1 MRGISKSPVPACGTG
16 LLPRRSTVPA
26 LGSSRN
32 LPDSDLLNLPD
43 QSDCLNGEVET
54 HGTSTLNK
62 CQTPPRHAR
71 RGFRG
76 RRWVRVAV
84 PIRVHC
90 SAHGTRVLRQ
100 DQDSG
105 GLPYPASD
113 LGSRNP
119 SSNPDSNPDSNLDR
133 NPHPAPSSKSAPC
146 VAGRGLAF
154 VDGRS
159 AMRFNLSIQA
169 IGLIGQI
176 EKIQKIE
183 TIGIRKISGR
193 SESRY
198 C

>member
-1 MRGISKSPVPACGTG
+1 MLTQHLQHLQHLR
-16 LLPRRSTVPA
+16 L
-26 LGSSRN
+26 
-32 LPDSDLLNLPD
+32 
-43 QSDCLNGEVET
+43 
-54 HGTSTLNK
+54 
-62 CQTPPRHAR
+62 
-71 RGFRG
+71 
-76 RRWVRVAV
+76 VAV

-90 SAHGTRVLRQ
+90 SAQGTRVLRQ

-105 GLPYPASD
+105 GLPNPASD

-119 SSNPDSNPDSNLDR
+119 SSNPDSNLNR
-133 NPHPAPSSKSAPC
+133 KPHQPEPSSKSAPC

-154 VDGRS
+154 VEGRS

-169 IGLIGQI
+169 IGLIGHI

>member
-1 MRGISKSPVPACGTG
+1 MAGGVFCRIARADSELRSPHRRRFSTTSSRPFTGSAPERNSVRPG
-16 LLPRRSTVPA
+16 LLAKRVPVRDPWH
-26 LGSSRN
+26 LQHLQHLQHR
-32 LPDSDLLNLPD
+32 LL
-43 QSDCLNGEVET
+43 
-54 HGTSTLNK
+54 
-62 CQTPPRHAR
+62 
-71 RGFRG
+71 
-76 RRWVRVAV
+76 VAV

-90 SAHGTRVLRQ
+90 SAHSTRVLRQ

-113 LGSRNP
+113 LRSRNP
-119 SSNPDSNPDSNLDR
+119 SSNPDSSPDSNLNR
-133 NPHPAPSSKSAPC
+133 NPYPAPSSKSAPC

-154 VDGRS
+154 VEGRS

-176 EKIQKIE
+176 EKI
-183 TIGIRKISGR
+183 GIRKIPGR

>member
-1 MRGISKSPVPACGTG
+1 MAVQHLHP
-16 LLPRRSTVPA
+16 LLH
-26 LGSSRN
+26 
-32 LPDSDLLNLPD
+32 LLHLR
-43 QSDCLNGEVET
+43 L
-54 HGTSTLNK
+54 
-62 CQTPPRHAR
+62 
-71 RGFRG
+71 
-76 RRWVRVAV
+76 VAV

-119 SSNPDSNPDSNLDR
+119 SSNPDSDPDSNLDR
-133 NPHPAPSSKSAPC
+133 NPYPAPSSKSVPC

-154 VDGRS
+154 VEGRS

-176 EKIQKIE
+176 EQ
-183 TIGIRKISGR
+183 IGIRKIPGR

>member
-1 MRGISKSPVPACGTG
+1 MPWGGSWVHNASGGVFCRIARADSGLRAPQRRRFSTTSFRPFTGSALARKSVRPG
-16 LLPRRSTVPA
+16 LLAKRVP
-26 LGSSRN
+26 
-32 LPDSDLLNLPD
+32 
-43 QSDCLNGEVET
+43 
-54 HGTSTLNK
+54 
-62 CQTPPRHAR
+62 
-71 RGFRG
+71 
-76 RRWVRVAV
+76 VRDPWLTQHLQHLRLIAV

-133 NPHPAPSSKSAPC
+133 NPYPAPSSKSAPC

-154 VDGRS
+154 VEGRS

-176 EKIQKIE
+176 EKIEK
-183 TIGIRKISGR
+183 IGIRKIPGR

>member
-1 MRGISKSPVPACGTG
+1 M
-16 LLPRRSTVPA
+16 A
-26 LGSSRN
+26 LQHR
-32 LPDSDLLNLPD
+32 LHLQHLQHL
-43 QSDCLNGEVET
+43 QHRQHLR
-54 HGTSTLNK
+54 LI
-62 CQTPPRHAR
+62 
-71 RGFRG
+71 
-76 RRWVRVAV
+76 AV

-90 SAHGTRVLRQ
+90 SADGTRAPRQ

-119 SSNPDSNPDSNLDR
+119 SSDLDCNLDSNPY
-133 NPHPAPSSKSAPC
+133 PAPSSKSAPC

-154 VDGRS
+154 VEGRS

-176 EKIQKIE
+176 EQ
-183 TIGIRKISGR
+183 IGIRKIPGR
-193 SESRY
+193 SESRH

>member
-1 MRGISKSPVPACGTG
+1 M
-16 LLPRRSTVPA
+16 
-26 LGSSRN
+26 
-32 LPDSDLLNLPD
+32 
-43 QSDCLNGEVET
+43 
-54 HGTSTLNK
+54 
-62 CQTPPRHAR
+62 
-71 RGFRG
+71 
-76 RRWVRVAV
+76 
-84 PIRVHC
+84 
-90 SAHGTRVLRQ
+90 RVLRQ

-133 NPHPAPSSKSAPC
+133 NPYPAPSSKSAPC

-154 VDGRS
+154 VEGRS

-176 EKIQKIE
+176 EKIEK
-183 TIGIRKISGR
+183 IGIRKIPGR

>member
-1 MRGISKSPVPACGTG
+1 MAVQHLHP
-16 LLPRRSTVPA
+16 LLH
-26 LGSSRN
+26 
-32 LPDSDLLNLPD
+32 LLHLR
-43 QSDCLNGEVET
+43 L
-54 HGTSTLNK
+54 
-62 CQTPPRHAR
+62 
-71 RGFRG
+71 
-76 RRWVRVAV
+76 VAV

-113 LGSRNP
+113 LRSRNP
-119 SSNPDSNPDSNLDR
+119 SSDLDCNLNR
-133 NPHPAPSSKSAPC
+133 KPYQPSPSSKSAPC

-154 VDGRS
+154 VEGRS

-176 EKIQKIE
+176 EKIE
-183 TIGIRKISGR
+183 RIGIRKIPGR